1 MSLSRLRILLLFWLL
16 AGLVAARELPSGVAW
31 ALELPGPIQA
41 AVAIESN
48 VLVLAGDQLVCVASS
63 DGKIVWRSP
72 NLDSPLL
79 AVQGAVIVSRG
90 SGVVALNL
98 SNGQER
104 WRHAGQNPRLQGGR
118 LWVLEQQ
125 IPVALDPATGVELE
139 RHPEKVLACE
149 PEGSSLWICT
159 PTQVGFGEVRLPL
172 KDARLLAPGV
182 VQVGPETLW
191 LNARGEVL
199 VRRKLNDPSV
209 FQGRV
214 ADRSDA
220 LRLYNRQ
227 GKLLWQ
233 HKVSWPRLSQAA
245 PGLLQVDD
253 LLLELD
259 SGRVVRRGLSPE
271 ARVLGKSFYDF
282 PIPKLK
288 VDQTTYPGLFQGY
301 EGETLALRTT
311 QRVVVGARSTL
322 VGLGDGPGTVRFSGA
337 SQLSVTAES
346 PQVPPEVRFT
356 VSGRYLNGVN
366 LEVLQGGKVVARKSM
381 PWRVGYSSDSM
392 GVKLKVP
399 GPGVYRVVARGA
411 GHEAGA
417 EVSLTDLALLGKLSP
432 ERLYLQVQSLARRKP
447 AAGVSVTVPGLGQ
460 GVTDA
465 LGQLSFPLPSGQSR
479 PAYQVDARLG
489 AQQLRLTT
497 PGVGPERPLRIYL
510 QTDRPLYRP
519 GHKLFFRGVAMKLG
533 PEGQQVATGEP
544 VAVVIRDP
552 ADSKLLDTTLT
563 TDEFGVIQ
571 GQLTLP
577 AEVPL
582 GRCTLTAGPDSLPFE
597 VQEFRKPPFQIAL
610 RATRPLYV
618 GSEPLTFELDASYF
632 FAGPVKGA
640 QVSWTL
646 SQVELYGEPDPAE
659 GEEDPLATDYRSYR
673 SFVTE
678 GEAVTDEQGKA
689 VIRLSAPERKRDA
702 RYFLSVK
709 VVGAEGREVEQTAS
723 TLGSVDRYGVYV
735 RPLQWVG
742 SVGQPVA
749 LKVRTLDRL
758 GKPHAASG
766 QVEVWRGRK
775 LLERLP
781 FRTGAEGQT
790 TVSFRPRSAGS
801 LRLRAVS
808 QKVEGE
814 SWIWISGTASEQD
827 YPALQL
833 VPARTSAR
841 PGESLRCLILADR
854 PGTVWLTVEGS
865 RLLDQRVVVMSGKS
879 AVVDL
884 KVTREY
890 APSVTLRAT
899 LPQPQYSL
907 EDSVALRVPL
917 DQNHLEVSLSKDRED
932 FRPAQT
938 AELTL
943 VTREQGQP
951 RRSSVAL
958 AVVDEALLALKAEYA
973 GDIHRFFYAQRPNL
987 VQSFEAIPR
996 KPWVA
1001 GFQTIEAQAPVRENF
1016 QDTAFWQAAVLTG
1029 ADGTARVSVPLPDN
1043 LTSWRATARAVSPP
1057 ASVGQTSAR
1066 LLVRLPIMVQAFA
1079 PRFWVQGDESDV
1091 KLVAHNR
1098 TEESQKLALSL
1109 ETKGAQAV
1117 QPAAAESVVAAG
1129 GQSELRTRLAV
1140 QSSEEVE
1147 LLSRARAGNEGD
1159 AERVRVPVKP
1169 FGLPREQYF
1178 AGLLDGPRELDYR
1191 IPAGA
1196 RRVRLEVRL
1205 DGSPA
1210 GVVADTLRYLADYP
1224 YGCVEQTMSRF
1235 VPTLAASQALQSLNL
1250 KSPISETELQA
1261 MVTASLEALYG
1272 YQHEDGGWGWW
1283 KEDRTNPFLTGY
1295 VISGLVR
1302 ARQANWPIR
1311 EEVLQAGVECA
1322 RQLLDAASSPEDR
1335 AYLAWALALAGH
1347 APLEQL
1353 KALELEASLSTYSR
1367 ALVALGLQQA
1377 GQKPDLTALRQLA
1390 VREGSLAHWKAA
1402 SRTAYGWTDDDLEA
1416 TCLVLQALVHDNAQ
1430 DPLLSPGVAW
1440 VLSQRWKSTKD
1451 SAQAVF
1457 LLSSYLVATG
1467 QTATATGLEVR
1478 LDGQSVALTEGRA
1491 RLEPGPGQHRLEL
1504 APSAGL
1510 PVVSAR
1516 LTYYEASELDVLAA
1530 EQHGLRV
1537 ERTYRRP
1544 GQRAP
1549 LAAAVHPQDELEV
1562 ELVLEAPQ
1570 AMEYLM
1576 LEDPRAA
1583 GMEVPDE
1590 AGLPYRREVR
1600 DDRTV
1605 FFLSSLPAGR
1615 TRLVYRQRAETPG
1628 RFQALPARASLMY
1641 RPEVWGCSQS
1651 QVLEILRQ

>member
-1 MSLSRLRILLLFWLL
+1 M
-16 AGLVAARELPSGVAW
+16 V
-31 ALELPGPIQA
+31 ALEPA
-41 AVAIESN
+41 T
-48 VLVLAGDQLVCVASS
+48 
-63 DGKIVWRSP
+63 
-72 NLDSPLL
+72 
-79 AVQGAVIVSRG
+79 
-90 SGVVALNL
+90 
-98 SNGQER
+98 GQER
-104 WRHAGQNPRLQGGR
+104 WRFPGQNPRLQSGR
-118 LWVLEQQ
+118 LWVLQQ
-125 IPVALDPATGVELE
+125 EVPVALDPATGAELE
-139 RHPEKVLACE
+139 RLHQKVLACE
-149 PEGSSLWICT
+149 PEGSGVWYCT
-159 PTQVGFGEVRLPL
+159 PTEVGFGEVRLPL
-172 KDARLLAPGV
+172 KGAHLLAPGV
-182 VQVGPETLW
+182 VQVGQETLW
-191 LNARGEVL
+191 LDARGEVL
-199 VRRKLNDPSV
+199 ARRKLQDSMV

-214 ADRSDA
+214 ADRSDT
-220 LRLYNRQ
+220 LRLYSRQ

-233 HKVSWPRLSQAA
+233 RKARWPRLSLAG

-259 SGRVVRRGLSPE
+259 SGRVLRCGLSPE
-271 ARVLGKSFYDF
+271 ARMLGKNLYDF

-288 VDQTTYPGLFQGY
+288 VDRTTYPGLFQGY
-301 EGETLALRTT
+301 DGETLALRTKE
-311 QRVVVGARSTL
+311 RVVVGARSTL
-322 VGLGDGPGTVRFSGA
+322 VGLGQGPGLVRFAGA

-356 VSGRYLNGVN
+356 VSGRYLRGVN
-366 LEVLQGGKVVARKSM
+366 LEVLQGGRVVARKSI
-381 PWRVGYSSDSM
+381 PWRVGYSSDSE
-392 GVKLKVP
+392 GVRLKVP
-399 GPGVYRVVARGA
+399 GPGVYQVVARAA
-411 GHEAGA
+411 GREAST

-432 ERLYLQVQSLARRKP
+432 ERLYVQVQSLARRKP
-447 AAGVSVTVPGLGQ
+447 AAGVSIAVPGLGQ

-465 LGQLSFPLPSGQSR
+465 LGQLSFPLPAGQSR
-479 PAYQVDARLG
+479 QAYQVEARLG
-489 AQQLRLTT
+489 VQRLRLTT
-497 PGVGPERPLRIYL
+497 PEVGSDRQLRIYL

-544 VAVVIRDP
+544 VAVVIRDS
-552 ADSKLLDTTLT
+552 ADNKLLDTTLT
-563 TDEFGVIQ
+563 TDEFGVLQ
-571 GQLTLP
+571 GQLTLS

-582 GRCTLTAGPDSLPFE
+582 GRCMLTAEQDSLPFE
-597 VQEFRKPPFQIAL
+597 VQEFRKPPFQVSL
-610 RATRPLYV
+610 RATKPLYV
-618 GSEPLTFELDASYF
+618 GPEALTFELDASYF
-632 FAGPVKGA
+632 FGGPVKGA
-640 QVSWTL
+640 RVSWTL

-673 SFVTE
+673 AFVSE

-689 VIRLSAPERKRDA
+689 VLRLRAPERKRDA
-702 RYFLSVK
+702 RYFLSAT

-723 TLGSVDRYGVYV
+723 TLGSVGRYGVYV
-735 RPLQWVG
+735 RPVQWVG
-742 SVGQPVA
+742 SVGQPVG

-775 LLERLP
+775 LLERLS
-781 FRTGAEGQT
+781 FQTGADGQT
-790 TVSFRPRSAGS
+790 TVSFRPRAAGS
-801 LRLRAVS
+801 LRFRAVS
-808 QKVEGE
+808 QKAEGE
-814 SWIWISGTASEQD
+814 SWIWISGSASEQD

-833 VPARTSAR
+833 VPSRTTAR

-865 RLLDQRVVVMSGKS
+865 RLLDQRVVVMQGKS

-890 APSVTLRAT
+890 APAVTIRAT
-899 LPQPQYSL
+899 LPQTQYSL
-907 EDSVALRVPL
+907 EDSVSLRVPL
-917 DQNHLEVSLSKDRED
+917 DQNHLEVSLRKERED

-973 GDIHRFFYAQRPNL
+973 GEIHRFFYAQRPNL

-1029 ADGTARVSVPLPDN
+1029 EDGTARVSVPLPDN
-1043 LTSWRATARAVSPP
+1043 LTTWRATARAVSPP
-1057 ASVGQTSAR
+1057 ASVGQTSDR
-1066 LLVRLPIMVQAFA
+1066 LLVRLPVMVQAFA

-1098 TEESQKLALSL
+1098 TEESQALALSL
-1109 ETKGAQAV
+1109 ETKGAQSV
-1117 QPAAAESVVAAG
+1117 QPARAESVVAAG
-1129 GQSELRTRLAV
+1129 GQSELRTRVAV

-1147 LLSRARAGNEGD
+1147 LLSRVQAGVEGD

-1169 FGLPREQYF
+1169 FGLPREEYF
-1178 AGLLDGPRELDYR
+1178 AGLLDGPRELEYR

-1250 KSPISETELQA
+1250 KSPIPETELQA
-1261 MVTASLEALYG
+1261 MVKASLEALYG

-1302 ARQANWPIR
+1302 ARQASWPIR
-1311 EEVLQAGVECA
+1311 EEVLQSGVECA
-1322 RQLLDAASSPEDR
+1322 RQLLEAAASPEDR
-1335 AYLAWALALAGH
+1335 AYLAWALALAGQ

-1353 KALELEASLSTYSR
+1353 RALEADASLSTYSR

-1377 GQKPDLTALRQLA
+1377 GQKPDLAALRQLA
-1390 VREGSLAHWKAA
+1390 VREGSLVHWNAA

-1416 TCLVLQALVHDNAQ
+1416 TCLVLQALVHDNPQ

-1457 LLSSYLVATG
+1457 MLSAYLVATR
-1467 QTATATGLEVR
+1467 QTATAASLDAR

-1504 APSAGL
+1504 TPGAGL

-1516 LTYYEASELDVLAA
+1516 LSYFEASELDVLAA
-1530 EQHGLRV
+1530 EQHGLKV

-1549 LAAAVHPQDELEV
+1549 LAAPVRPQDDLEV
-1562 ELVLEAPQ
+1562 ELVLDAPQ
-1570 AMEYLM
+1570 AMEYVM

-1583 GMEVPDE
+1583 GMEVPE
-1590 AGLPYRREVR
+1590 ENSSGHRREVR

-1605 FFLSSLPAGR
+1605 FFLSYLPAGR

-1641 RPEVWGCSQS
+1641 RPEVWGSSPS
-1651 QVLEILRQ
+1651 QVLEIPRP

>member
-1 MSLSRLRILLLFWLL
+1 MTLSRLRILLLFWLL
-16 AGLVAARELPSGVAW
+16 AGSLAARELPSGVAW

-41 AVAIESN
+41 AVATDAN
-48 VLVLAGDQLVCVASS
+48 VLVLAGDQLLCVASS
-63 DGKIVWRSP
+63 DGKIVWRSQ
-72 NLDSPLL
+72 NVDSPLL
-79 AVQGAVIVSRG
+79 PVQGAVIVSRG
-90 SGVVALNL
+90 GAVVALDP
-98 SNGQER
+98 SSGQER
-104 WRHAGQNPRLQGGR
+104 WRFEGQSPRLQSGR
-118 LWVLEQQ
+118 LWVLQQ
-125 IPVALDPATGVELE
+125 EIPVALDPATGGELE
-139 RHPEKVLACE
+139 RFQQKVLAFE
-149 PEGSSLWICT
+149 PEGSSGWYCT
-159 PTQVGFGEVRLPL
+159 PTEVGYGEVRLPL
-172 KDARLLAPGV
+172 KGARLLAPGV
-182 VQVGPETLW
+182 VQVGQETLW

-199 VRRKLNDPSV
+199 VRRKLQDPMV

-220 LRLYNRQ
+220 LRLFSRQ

-233 HKVSWPRLSQAA
+233 RKATWPRLSLAG
-245 PGLLQVDD
+245 PGLIQVDD

-259 SGRVVRRGLSPE
+259 SGRVVRRGLSLE
-271 ARVLGKSFYDF
+271 ARMLGKSLYDF
-282 PIPKLK
+282 PIPGLK

-311 QRVVVGARSTL
+311 QRVVVGARATL
-322 VGLGDGPGTVRFSGA
+322 VGLGQGPGTVRFSGA
-337 SQLSVTAES
+337 PQLSVTAES

-356 VSGRYLNGVN
+356 VSGRYLRGVK
-366 LEVLQGGKVVARKSM
+366 LEVLQGGRVVASKSI
-381 PWRVGYSSDSM
+381 PWRVGYSSDSH
-392 GVKLKVP
+392 GVRLKVP
-399 GPGVYRVVARGA
+399 GPGIYQVVARGA
-411 GHEAGA
+411 GREAST
-417 EVSLTDLALLGKLSP
+417 EVSLTDLALLGKLTP
-432 ERLYLQVQSLARRKP
+432 ERLYLQVQSLARRRP
-447 AAGVSVTVPGLGQ
+447 AAGVAIAVSGLGQ

-465 LGQLSFPLPSGQSR
+465 LGQLSFPLPAGQSR
-479 PAYQVDARLG
+479 QAYQVEARLG
-489 AQQLRLTT
+489 VQRLRLTT
-497 PGVGPERPLRIYL
+497 PEVGPERQLRIYL

-519 GHKLFFRGVAMKLG
+519 GHKLYFRGVAMKLSSD
-533 PEGQQVATGEP
+533 GQQVAAGEA

-552 ADSKLLDTTLT
+552 ADNKLLDTTLT
-563 TDEFGVIQ
+563 TDEFGVLQ
-571 GQLTLP
+571 GQLTL
-577 AEVPL
+577 ATEVPL
-582 GRCTLTAGPDSLPFE
+582 GRCTLTAGQDSLPFE
-597 VQEFRKPPFQIAL
+597 VQEFRKPPFQVAL
-610 RATRPLYV
+610 RATKPLYV
-618 GSEPLTFELDASYF
+618 GPEALAFELDASYF
-632 FAGPVKGA
+632 FGGPVKGA
-640 QVSWTL
+640 KVSWTL

-673 SFVTE
+673 AFVSE
-678 GEAVTDEQGKA
+678 GEAVTDELGRA
-689 VIRLSAPERKRDA
+689 MLRLSPPQRKRDV
-702 RYFLSVK
+702 RYFLSVR

-723 TLGSVDRYGVYV
+723 TLGSMGRYGVYV

-742 SVGQPVA
+742 TVGQPVG

-775 LLERLP
+775 LLERLS
-781 FRTGAEGQT
+781 FQTGPDGQT
-790 TVSFRPRSAGS
+790 TVSFRPRAAGS
-801 LRLRAVS
+801 LRFRAVS
-808 QKVEGE
+808 QKAEGE
-814 SWIWISGTASEQD
+814 SWIWISGASEQA

-833 VPARTSAR
+833 VPSRTSAR

-884 KVTREY
+884 KITRDY
-890 APSVTLRAT
+890 APSVTIRAT
-899 LPQPQYSL
+899 LPQTQSSL

-917 DQNHLEVSLSKDRED
+917 DQNHLEVSLRKERED

-938 AELTL
+938 AELTV
-943 VTREQGQP
+943 VTREHGQP

-1001 GFQTIEAQAPVRENF
+1001 GFQTIEARAPVRESF
-1016 QDTAFWQAAVLTG
+1016 QDTACWQAAVLTG
-1029 ADGTARVSVPLPDN
+1029 EDGTARVSVPLPDN
-1043 LTSWRATARAVSPP
+1043 LTTWRATARAVSPP
-1057 ASVGQTSAR
+1057 ASVGQTSAQ
-1066 LLVRLPIMVQAFA
+1066 LLVRLPVMVQAFT
-1079 PRFWVQGDESDV
+1079 PRFWVQGDQSDV

-1098 TEESQKLALSL
+1098 TQESQTLALSL
-1109 ETKGAQAV
+1109 ETKGAEPV
-1117 QPAAAESVVAAG
+1117 QPAGAESVVAAG

-1147 LLSRARAGNEGD
+1147 LLSRVKAGVEGD
-1159 AERVRVPVKP
+1159 AERLRVPVKP

-1191 IPAGA
+1191 IPPGA

-1235 VPTLAASQALQSLNL
+1235 VPTLAASQALQSLSL
-1250 KSPISETELQA
+1250 KSPIPETELQA
-1261 MVTASLEALYG
+1261 MVNASLEALYG

-1295 VISGLVR
+1295 VLSGLVR

-1311 EEVLQAGVECA
+1311 EEVLQTGVECA
-1322 RQLLDAASSPEDR
+1322 RRLLEAASAPEDR
-1335 AYLAWALALAGH
+1335 AYLAWALALAGD

-1353 KALELEASLSTYSR
+1353 KALASEPGLSTYSR
-1367 ALVALGLQQA
+1367 ALVALGLQQS

-1390 VREGSLAHWKAA
+1390 VREGSLVHWKAA

-1416 TCLVLQALVHDNAQ
+1416 TCLVLQALLQDNVQ

-1457 LLSSYLVATG
+1457 LLSDYLLATG
-1467 QTATATGLEVR
+1467 QTATATSLDVR
-1478 LDGQSVALTEGRA
+1478 LDGQSVALAEGRA

-1504 APSAGL
+1504 TPGPGL

-1516 LTYYEASELDVLAA
+1516 LTYFEASELDVLAA
-1530 EQHGLRV
+1530 EQHGLKV

-1549 LAAAVHPQDELEV
+1549 LAGPVRPQDELEV
-1562 ELVLEAPQ
+1562 ELVLDAPQ
-1570 AMEYLM
+1570 AMEYVM

-1583 GMEVPDE
+1583 GMEVPE
-1590 AGLPYRREVR
+1590 ASSLYRREVR

-1605 FFLSSLPAGR
+1605 FFLSYLPAGR

-1641 RPEVWGCSQS
+1641 RPEVWGSSPS